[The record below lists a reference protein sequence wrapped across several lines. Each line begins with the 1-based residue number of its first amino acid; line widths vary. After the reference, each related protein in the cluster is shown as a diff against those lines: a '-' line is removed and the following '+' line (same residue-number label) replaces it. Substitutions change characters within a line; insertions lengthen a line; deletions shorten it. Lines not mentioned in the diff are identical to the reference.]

1 MLHNSYDVAGEFGA
15 KMSIS
20 GGGATPP
27 PRNQLLSVD
36 QQLQLMNTINNMV
49 RASQFTSQLANTI
62 FTLCAQLKT
71 SGAMLE
77 QSHKNELNKVFTSLR
92 QACCRDNGQ
101 LGTPCRLKIME
112 LVELRAMSWRT
123 NLAHSQY
130 YVNRPVQQRDPA
142 PSVGIPAS
150 SVQSTPSP
158 TTSPNAPMQFVP
170 PNPMFI
176 ATPDHH
182 HHPHMAS
189 APNAG
194 GIFFIPAASTW
205 MNPLM
210 QMPPNPFLPQPMMPP
225 DQMFMRQRSLKK
237 PSMGNKTVQL
247 RHEMIIR
254 NSDSGKI
261 MGVKGRRVAAVE
273 QLTNTVISFQKVD
286 AKSKER
292 TLTITASTMDDIE
305 KAKDMIID
313 TIRRNMSPIR
323 AEPMMT
329 PTDVTAAA
337 ATATPAD
344 DDDGDEADDEPDE
357 DIKLEQTADGKITFC
372 CDDPVLLAAAQEA
385 LSAYLRVRNR
395 PSADER
401 EKKKERRKSM
411 PLQQSNQQEPSA
423 MLKPSKAFH
432 GSTPNLAD
440 GLAATTKTVVVTN
453 SAVSQSSRNR
463 VDNSNEFLQT
473 SSTTTPAA
481 IRYDR
486 DYLVRFRDETRP
498 RMSSEMRNEIRRVAA
513 DILIA

>member
-1 MLHNSYDVAGEFGA
+1 MLHNYDVAADFGA
-15 KMSIS
+15 KMQT
-20 GGGATPP
+20 GAPQA
-27 PRNQLLSVD
+27 PRNTLLSVD

-71 SGAMLE
+71 SGSLLE

-112 LVELRAMSWRT
+112 LVELRAMNWRT

-130 YVNRPVQQRDPA
+130 YVNRPEGQHDPA
-142 PSVGIPAS
+142 PTVGIPPSSATSQSAQMTS
-150 SVQSTPSP
+150 SV
-158 TTSPNAPMQFVP
+158 TSPVPQSPQPPMQFVP
-170 PNPMFI
+170 PNPMMFQD
-176 ATPDHH
+176 P
-182 HHPHMAS
+182 MGGG
-189 APNAG
+189 PNPG

-210 QMPPNPFLPQPMMPP
+210 PMPPNPFLPHSMLPP
-225 DQMFMRQRSLKK
+225 DHQMFLRQRSLNNKK
-237 PSMGNKTVQL
+237 PNLMNKTLQL

-292 TLTITASTMDDIE
+292 TLTITASTMEDIE
-305 KAKDMIID
+305 RAKDMIID

-323 AEPMMT
+323 NDMSMPPPM
-329 PTDVTAAA
+329 PI
-337 ATATPAD
+337 AD
-344 DDDGDEADDEPDE
+344 LHQPSNPQGKSPEDDEDEDDE
-357 DIKLEQTADGKITFC
+357 DIKLEQTSDGKLTFH
-372 CDDPVLLAAAQEA
+372 CDDPELLAAAQEA
-385 LSAYLRVRNR
+385 LSAYLRVRAR
-395 PSADER
+395 PSAEER

-411 PLQQSNQQEPSA
+411 PLQQTAHHQQEPV
-423 MLKPSKAFH
+423 MLKPSKTFH

-440 GLAATTKTVVVTN
+440 GLAATTTVVMAT
-453 SAVSQSSRNR
+453 AV
-463 VDNSNEFLQT
+463 
-473 SSTTTPAA
+473 PASHVQQQQPQQVQA
-481 IRYDR
+481 VGEPIRYNR
-486 DYLVRFRDETRP
+486 DSLMTARETMRAP
-498 RMSSEMRNEIRRVAA
+498 MAPEMLKEITRVAP

>member
-1 MLHNSYDVAGEFGA
+1 MLHNYDVAADFGA
-15 KMSIS
+15 KMQMHQQ
-20 GGGATPP
+20 AAQQQQ
-27 PRNQLLSVD
+27 RNTLLSVD

-71 SGAMLE
+71 SGSMLE

-112 LVELRAMSWRT
+112 LVELRAMNWRT

-130 YVNRPVQQRDPA
+130 YVNRPEGQHDPA
-142 PSVGIPAS
+142 PSVGIPQS
-150 SVQSTPSP
+150 SGTSSSPQSV
-158 TTSPNAPMQFVP
+158 TSPVPQSPQPPMQFVP
-170 PNPMFI
+170 PNPMMFQDPMGVGGP
-176 ATPDHH
+176 TNP
-182 HHPHMAS
+182 
-189 APNAG
+189 G

-210 QMPPNPFLPQPMMPP
+210 PMPPNPFLPHSMLPP
-225 DQMFMRQRSLKK
+225 DHQMFLRQRSLNKK
-237 PSMGNKTVQL
+237 PTNLMNKTLQL

-292 TLTITASTMDDIE
+292 TLTITASTMEDIE
-305 KAKDMIID
+305 RAKDMIID

-323 AEPMMT
+323 TDMSIPPPSL
-329 PTDVTAAA
+329 PTSESI
-337 ATATPAD
+337 PHHQQIPQN
-344 DDDGDEADDEPDE
+344 GESEDEDE
-357 DIKLEQTADGKITFC
+357 DIKLEQTSDGKLTFH
-372 CDDPVLLAAAQEA
+372 CDDPELLAAAQEA
-385 LSAYLRVRNR
+385 LSAYLRVRAR
-395 PSADER
+395 PSAEER

-411 PLQQSNQQEPSA
+411 PLQQTASSQQEQS
-423 MLKPSKAFH
+423 MVSLKPSKTFH

-440 GLAATTKTVVVTN
+440 GLAATTTVVM
-453 SAVSQSSRNR
+453 A
-463 VDNSNEFLQT
+463 
-473 SSTTTPAA
+473 STPIGTLIPQQHNQAEP
-481 IRYDR
+481 IRYNR
-486 DYLVRFRDETRP
+486 DTLITARDISINTSIP
-498 RMSSEMRNEIRRVAA
+498 SEMLKEINRNAP

>member
-1 MLHNSYDVAGEFGA
+1 MLHNYDVASDFGA
-15 KMSIS
+15 KMQT
-20 GGGATPP
+20 GAPQA
-27 PRNQLLSVD
+27 PRNTLLSVD

-71 SGAMLE
+71 SGSMLE

-112 LVELRAMSWRT
+112 LVELRAMNWRT

-130 YVNRPVQQRDPA
+130 YVNRPEGQHDPA
-142 PSVGIPAS
+142 PTVGIPQSTAS
-150 SVQSTPSP
+150 SSPSQM
-158 TTSPNAPMQFVP
+158 TSSVTSPVPQSPQPPMHSFVP
-170 PNPMFI
+170 PNPMMFQD
-176 ATPDHH
+176 P
-182 HHPHMAS
+182 MGGG
-189 APNAG
+189 PNPG

-210 QMPPNPFLPQPMMPP
+210 PLPPNPFLPHSMIPP
-225 DQMFMRQRSLKK
+225 DHQMFLRQRSLNNKK
-237 PSMGNKTVQL
+237 PNLMNKTLQL

-292 TLTITASTMDDIE
+292 TLTITASTMEDIE
-305 KAKDMIID
+305 RAKDMIID

-323 AEPMMT
+323 TDMSMPPPMPISSST
-329 PTDVTAAA
+329 PQQN
-337 ATATPAD
+337 PE
-344 DDDGDEADDEPDE
+344 DEEDDEDE
-357 DIKLEQTADGKITFC
+357 DIKLEQTSDGKLTFH
-372 CDDPVLLAAAQEA
+372 CDDPELLAAAQEA
-385 LSAYLRVRNR
+385 LSAYLRVRAR
-395 PSADER
+395 PSAEER

-411 PLQQSNQQEPSA
+411 PLQQTAHHQQEPV
-423 MLKPSKAFH
+423 MLKPSKTFH

-440 GLAATTKTVVVTN
+440 GLAATTTVVV
-453 SAVSQSSRNR
+453 A
-463 VDNSNEFLQT
+463 
-473 SSTTTPAA
+473 STVAPQVPMHQVPQQQAMVGDP
-481 IRYDR
+481 IRYNR
-486 DYLVRFRDETRP
+486 DSLMTARDAMRRP
-498 RMSSEMRNEIRRVAA
+498 MAPEMLKEITRVAP